1 MEYFCKTHNKSCC
14 VACISKIKGRGNG
27 QHTDCDVCY
36 IDEINDEK
44 NKLNDNIKSL
54 EDLSNSL
61 NESINE
67 WKRLFDKNENTK
79 ETLKINAQ
87 KIFTKL
93 RNSLKEKED
102 NILLKIDKKLENDN
116 NISKKSKKEKKNNSN
131 NPKKELG
138 VEFGMMMTMKMK
150 MKKKMIFLK
159 LQIMIIFQNNQKII
173 IVSELMKLPLNLNN
187 CLKLI

>member
-102 NILLKIDKKLENDN
+102 NILLKIDNKFENDN

-131 NPKKELG
+131 KS
-138 VEFGMMMTMKMK
+138 
-150 MKKKMIFLK
+150 KKKVGTGIWDDDDNEDEEK
-159 LQIMIIFQNNQKII
+159 NDISKITNNDNISKQLENNNSNRINETT
-173 IVSELMKLPLNLNN
+173 SESEK
-187 CLKLI
+187 

>member
-1 MEYFCKTHNKSCC
+1 MKKNIQKCSSKEHLDIDAISYCEMCQIYMCTECQNIHLKLCPNHCPHNLIKDLNEKFTGICQEENHFKKLEYFCKTHNKSCC

-67 WKRLFDKNENTK
+67 
-79 ETLKINAQ
+79 
-87 KIFTKL
+87 
-93 RNSLKEKED
+93 
-102 NILLKIDKKLENDN
+102 
-116 NISKKSKKEKKNNSN
+116 
-131 NPKKELG
+131 
-138 VEFGMMMTMKMK
+138 
-150 MKKKMIFLK
+150 
-159 LQIMIIFQNNQKII
+159 
-173 IVSELMKLPLNLNN
+173 
-187 CLKLI
+187 